1 MVVCPGALAV
11 AAAGNQL
18 RAADQADHIAVFLL
32 LRHGLPLVEDEA
44 HQPPVLL
51 HLVAQALRV
60 ITVYLHIAVKGLH
73 LHRPVEGVVAVPC
86 LVVLEQVARIVVL
99 EGGGHAAPGQGHQA
113 VAGVVLVQFLL
124 AAHQTPGAV
133 ARLVVEQLLGIGRVV
148 HPLEL
153 IEGIVLVQ
161 GRPVQGLFSDSVAVS
176 IIGIAG
182 MGEQGLP
189 GADGEARQVLVQ
201 VVGILLPDGAV
212 GQGFEGASVLSA
224 FDTAASTI
232 SDY

>member
-1 MVVCPGALAV
+1 MVVRPGALAV
-11 AAAGNQL
+11 AASGDQL

-32 LRHGLPLVEDEA
+32 FRHGLPLVEDEA

-60 ITVYLHIAVKGLH
+60 IAVYLHVAVKGLH
-73 LHRPVEGVVAVPC
+73 LYRPVEGVVAVPG
-86 LVVLEQVARIVVL
+86 LVVLEQVAGVVIL

-113 VAGVVLVQFLL
+113 VAGVVLVQLLL
-124 AAHQTPGAV
+124 AAYQTPGAV

-153 IEGIVLVQ
+153 IEGVVLVQ
-161 GRPVQGLFSDSVAVS
+161 GSPVQGLFSDSVAVS

-182 MGEQGLP
+182 MGEQGVP
-189 GADGEARQVLVQ
+189 RADGEARKVFIQVLGVFRPDG
-201 VVGILLPDGAV
+201 VVGHV
-212 GQGFEGASVLSA
+212 SVSV
-224 FDTAASTI
+224 
-232 SDY
+232 

>member
-1 MVVCPGALAV
+1 MVVRPGALAV
-11 AAAGNQL
+11 AAAGDQL
-18 RAADQADHIAVFLL
+18 RATDQADHIAVLLL
-32 LRHGLPLVEDEA
+32 LRHGLPLMEDKP

-51 HLVAQALRV
+51 HLVAQSLR
-60 ITVYLHIAVKGLH
+60 IIAVYLHIAVKGLH
-73 LHRPVEGVVAVPC
+73 LHRPVEGVVAVPR
-86 LVVLEQVARIVVL
+86 LVVPKQVAGVVVL
-99 EGGGHAAPGQGHQA
+99 EGRGHAAPGQGHQA

-133 ARLVVEQLLGIGRVV
+133 ARLVVEQLLGIRRVV

-182 MGEQGLP
+182 MGEQGVP
-189 GADGEARQVLVQ
+189 RADGEARKVFIQVLGVFRPDG
-201 VVGILLPDGAV
+201 VVGHV
-212 GQGFEGASVLSA
+212 SVSV
-224 FDTAASTI
+224 
-232 SDY
+232 

>member
-60 ITVYLHIAVKGLH
+60 VVVHLYAAVKGLH
-73 LHRPVEGVVAVPC
+73 LHRPVEGVVAVPR
-86 LVVLEQVARIVVL
+86 LVIPKQVAGVVVL
-99 EGGGHAAPGQGHQA
+99 EGRGHAAPGQGHQA

-133 ARLVVEQLLGIGRVV
+133 ARLVVEQLLGIRRVV

-201 VVGILLPDGAV
+201 VVGVFLPDGAV
-212 GQGFEGASVLSA
+212 GHGPGRAVRVIGVGRYYLFHG
-224 FDTAASTI
+224 
-232 SDY
+232 Y

>member
-1 MVVCPGALAV
+1 MVVRPGALAV
-11 AAAGNQL
+11 AAAGDQL
-18 RAADQADHIAVFLL
+18 RATDQADHIAVLL
-32 LRHGLPLVEDEA
+32 MLHHGLPLVEDKP
-44 HQPPVLL
+44 HQPAVLL

-73 LHRPVEGVVAVPC
+73 LHRPVEGVVAVPG
-86 LVVLEQVARIVVL
+86 LVVLEQVAGVVIL

-133 ARLVVEQLLGIGRVV
+133 ACPVVEQLLRIGWVV

-201 VVGILLPDGAV
+201 VVGVFLPDGAV
-212 GQGFEGASVLSA
+212 GHGPGRAVRVIGVGRYYLFHG
-224 FDTAASTI
+224 
-232 SDY
+232 Y

>member
-1 MVVCPGALAV
+1 M
-11 AAAGNQL
+11 
-18 RAADQADHIAVFLL
+18 
-32 LRHGLPLVEDEA
+32 EDKP

-73 LHRPVEGVVAVPC
+73 LHRPVEGVVAVPR
-86 LVVLEQVARIVVL
+86 LVIPKQVAGVVVL
-99 EGGGHAAPGQGHQA
+99 EGRGHAAPGQGHQA

-133 ARLVVEQLLGIGRVV
+133 ACPVVEQLLRIGWVV

-161 GRPVQGLFSDSVAVS
+161 GRPVQGLLPNPVSVAVV
-176 IIGIAG
+176 GIAG

-201 VVGILLPDGAV
+201 VVGVFLPDGAV
-212 GQGFEGASVLSA
+212 GHGPGRAVRVIGVGRYYLFHG
-224 FDTAASTI
+224 
-232 SDY
+232 Y

>member
-60 ITVYLHIAVKGLH
+60 VVVHLYAAVKGLH
-73 LHRPVEGVVAVPC
+73 LHRPVEGVVAVPG
-86 LVVLEQVARIVVL
+86 LVVLEQVAGVVIL

-113 VAGVVLVQFLL
+113 VAGVVLVQLLL
-124 AAHQTPGAV
+124 AAYQTPGAV
-133 ARLVVEQLLGIGRVV
+133 ARLVVEQLLGIRRVV

-201 VVGILLPDGAV
+201 VVGVFLPDGAV
-212 GQGFEGASVLSA
+212 GQGFEGASVLST

>member
-1 MVVCPGALAV
+1 MVVRPGALAV
-11 AAAGNQL
+11 AAAGDQL
-18 RAADQADHIAVFLL
+18 RAADEADHIAVLLL
-32 LRHGLPLVEDEA
+32 LRHGLPLVEDKP
-44 HQPPVLL
+44 HQPAVLL

-60 ITVYLHIAVKGLH
+60 IAVYLHIAVKGLH
-73 LHRPVEGVVAVPC
+73 LHRPVEGVVAVPG
-86 LVVLEQVARIVVL
+86 LVVLEQVAGVVIL

-153 IEGIVLVQ
+153 IEGVVLVQ
-161 GRPVQGLFSDSVAVS
+161 SGPVQGLFSDSVAVS

-182 MGEQGLP
+182 MGEQGVP
-189 GADGEARQVLVQ
+189 RADGEARKVFIQVLGVFRPDG
-201 VVGILLPDGAV
+201 VVGHV
-212 GQGFEGASVLSA
+212 SVSV
-224 FDTAASTI
+224 
-232 SDY
+232 

>member
-1 MVVCPGALAV
+1 MVVRPGALAV
-11 AAAGNQL
+11 AAAGDQL
-18 RAADQADHIAVFLL
+18 RAADEADHIAVFLL
-32 LRHGLPLVEDEA
+32 FRHGLPLVEDKP
-44 HQPPVLL
+44 HQPAVLL

-60 ITVYLHIAVKGLH
+60 IAVYLHVAVKGLH

-153 IEGIVLVQ
+153 TQGVVLVE
-161 GRPVQGLFSDSVAVS
+161 GGPIQGLLPNPVSVAVV
-176 IIGIAG
+176 GIAG

-189 GADGEARQVLVQ
+189 GADGEARKVFIQVLGVFRPDG
-201 VVGILLPDGAV
+201 VVGHV
-212 GQGFEGASVLSA
+212 SVSV
-224 FDTAASTI
+224 
-232 SDY
+232 

>member
-11 AAAGNQL
+11 AAAGDQL
-18 RAADQADHIAVFLL
+18 RAADQADHIAVLLL
-32 LRHGLPLVEDEA
+32 LRHGLPLVEDKP

-60 ITVYLHIAVKGLH
+60 IAVYLHVAVKALH
-73 LHRPVEGVVAVPC
+73 LHRPVEGVVAVPS
-86 LVVLEQVARIVVL
+86 LVVPEQVAGVVVL
-99 EGGGHAAPGQGHQA
+99 EGRGHAAPGQGHQA

-153 IEGIVLVQ
+153 IEGVVLVQ
-161 GRPVQGLFSDSVAVS
+161 GSPVQGLFSDSVAVS

-182 MGEQGLP
+182 MGEQGVP
-189 GADGEARQVLVQ
+189 RADGEARKVFIQVLGVFRPDG
-201 VVGILLPDGAV
+201 VVGHV
-212 GQGFEGASVLSA
+212 SVSV
-224 FDTAASTI
+224 
-232 SDY
+232 

>member
-1 MVVCPGALAV
+1 MVVRPGALAV
-11 AAAGNQL
+11 AAAGDQL
-18 RAADQADHIAVFLL
+18 RATDQADHIAVLLL
-32 LRHGLPLVEDEA
+32 LRHGLSLMEDKP

-51 HLVAQALRV
+51 HLVAQSLR
-60 ITVYLHIAVKGLH
+60 IIAVYLHIAVKGLH
-73 LHRPVEGVVAVPC
+73 LHCPVKGVVAVPG
-86 LVVLEQVARIVVL
+86 LVILEQVARIVVL

-153 IEGIVLVQ
+153 IEGVVLVQ
-161 GRPVQGLFSDSVAVS
+161 GSPVQGLFSDSVAVS

-182 MGEQGLP
+182 MGEQGVP
-189 GADGEARQVLVQ
+189 RADGEARKVFIQVLGVFRPDG
-201 VVGILLPDGAV
+201 VVGHV
-212 GQGFEGASVLSA
+212 SVSV
-224 FDTAASTI
+224 
-232 SDY
+232 

>member
-1 MVVCPGALAV
+1 MVVRPGALAV
-11 AAAGNQL
+11 AASGNQL
-18 RAADQADHIAVFLL
+18 RAADQADHIAVLL
-32 LRHGLPLVEDEA
+32 MLHHGLPLVEDKP
-44 HQPPVLL
+44 HQPAVLL

-73 LHRPVEGVVAVPC
+73 LHRPVEGVVAVPG
-86 LVVLEQVARIVVL
+86 LVVLEQVAGVVIL

-133 ARLVVEQLLGIGRVV
+133 ARLVVEQLLGIRRVV

-182 MGEQGLP
+182 MGEQGVP
-189 GADGEARQVLVQ
+189 RADGEARKVFIQVLGVFRPDG
-201 VVGILLPDGAV
+201 VVGHV
-212 GQGFEGASVLSA
+212 SVSV
-224 FDTAASTI
+224 
-232 SDY
+232 

>member
-1 MVVCPGALAV
+1 MVVRPGALAV
-11 AAAGNQL
+11 AASGNQL
-18 RAADQADHIAVFLL
+18 RAADQADHIAVLL
-32 LRHGLPLVEDEA
+32 MLHHGLPLVEDKP
-44 HQPPVLL
+44 HQPAVLL

-133 ARLVVEQLLGIGRVV
+133 ARLVVEQLLGIRRVV

-153 IEGIVLVQ
+153 TQGVVLVE
-161 GRPVQGLFSDSVAVS
+161 GGPIQGLLPNPVSVAVV
-176 IIGIAG
+176 GIAG

-189 GADGEARQVLVQ
+189 GADGEARKVFIQVLGVFRPDG
-201 VVGILLPDGAV
+201 VVGHV
-212 GQGFEGASVLSA
+212 SVSV
-224 FDTAASTI
+224 
-232 SDY
+232 

>member
-1 MVVCPGALAV
+1 MVVRPGALAV
-11 AAAGNQL
+11 AAAGDQL

-32 LRHGLPLVEDEA
+32 FRHGLPLVEDKP
-44 HQPPVLL
+44 HQPAVLL

-73 LHRPVEGVVAVPC
+73 LYRPVEGVVAVPG

-133 ARLVVEQLLGIGRVV
+133 ARLVVEQLLRIGRVV
-148 HPLEL
+148 LPLEL
-153 IEGIVLVQ
+153 IEGVVLVQ
-161 GRPVQGLFSDSVAVS
+161 GSPVQGLFSDSVAVS

-182 MGEQGLP
+182 MGEQGVP
-189 GADGEARQVLVQ
+189 RADGEARKVFIQVLGVFRPDG
-201 VVGILLPDGAV
+201 VVGHV
-212 GQGFEGASVLSA
+212 SVSV
-224 FDTAASTI
+224 
-232 SDY
+232 

>member
-1 MVVCPGALAV
+1 MVVRPGALAV
-11 AAAGNQL
+11 AASGNQL
-18 RAADQADHIAVFLL
+18 RAADQADHIAVLL
-32 LRHGLPLVEDEA
+32 MLHHGLPLVEDKP
-44 HQPPVLL
+44 HQPAVLL

-153 IEGIVLVQ
+153 IEGIVLVE
-161 GRPVQGLFSDSVAVS
+161 GGPIQGLLPNPVSVAVV
-176 IIGIAG
+176 GIAG

-189 GADGEARQVLVQ
+189 GADGEARKVFIQVLGVFRPDG
-201 VVGILLPDGAV
+201 VVGHV
-212 GQGFEGASVLSA
+212 SVSV
-224 FDTAASTI
+224 
-232 SDY
+232 

>member
-1 MVVCPGALAV
+1 MVVRPGALAV

-18 RAADQADHIAVFLL
+18 RAADQADHIAVLL
-32 LRHGLPLVEDEA
+32 MLHHGLPLVEDKP
-44 HQPPVLL
+44 HQPAVLL

-73 LHRPVEGVVAVPC
+73 LHRPVEGVVAVPG

-133 ARLVVEQLLGIGRVV
+133 ARLVVEQLLGIRRVV

-153 IEGIVLVQ
+153 IEGIVLVE
-161 GRPVQGLFSDSVAVS
+161 GGPIQGLLPNPVSVAVV
-176 IIGIAG
+176 GIAG

-189 GADGEARQVLVQ
+189 GADGEARKVFIQVLGVFRPDG
-201 VVGILLPDGAV
+201 VVGHV
-212 GQGFEGASVLSA
+212 SVSV
-224 FDTAASTI
+224 
-232 SDY
+232 

>member
-60 ITVYLHIAVKGLH
+60 VVVHLYAAVKGLH
-73 LHRPVEGVVAVPC
+73 LHRPVEGVVAVPR
-86 LVVLEQVARIVVL
+86 LVILKQVAGVVVL
-99 EGGGHAAPGQGHQA
+99 EGRGHAAPGQGHQA
-113 VAGVVLVQFLL
+113 VAGVVLVQFFL

-133 ARLVVEQLLGIGRVV
+133 ARLVIEQLLRIGRVV

-153 IEGIVLVQ
+153 IEGVVLVQ
-161 GRPVQGLFSDSVAVS
+161 GRPVQGLLPNPVSVAVV
-176 IIGIAG
+176 GIAG

-189 GADGEARQVLVQ
+189 GADGEARQVFVQ
-201 VVGILLPDGAV
+201 VVGVFLPDGAV
-212 GQGFEGASVLSA
+212 GQGFEGASVLST

>member
-1 MVVCPGALAV
+1 MTHLVAGVVVVRPGALAV
-11 AAAGNQL
+11 AASGNQL
-18 RAADQADHIAVFLL
+18 RAADQADHIAVLL
-32 LRHGLPLVEDEA
+32 MLHHGLPLVEDKP
-44 HQPPVLL
+44 HQPAVLL

-133 ARLVVEQLLGIGRVV
+133 ACPVVEQLLRIGWVV

-189 GADGEARQVLVQ
+189 GADGEARKVFIQVLGVFRPDG
-201 VVGILLPDGAV
+201 VVGHV
-212 GQGFEGASVLSA
+212 SVSV
-224 FDTAASTI
+224 
-232 SDY
+232 

>member
-60 ITVYLHIAVKGLH
+60 VVVHLYAAVKGLH

-133 ARLVVEQLLGIGRVV
+133 ARLVVEQLLGIRRVV

-182 MGEQGLP
+182 LGEQGVP

-201 VVGILLPDGAV
+201 VVGVFLPDGAV
-212 GQGFEGASVLSA
+212 GHGPGRAVRVIGVGRYYLFHG
-224 FDTAASTI
+224 
-232 SDY
+232 Y

>member
-1 MVVCPGALAV
+1 MVVRPGALAV
-11 AAAGNQL
+11 AAAGDQL

-32 LRHGLPLVEDEA
+32 LRHGLPLVEDKP
-44 HQPPVLL
+44 HQPAVLL

-60 ITVYLHIAVKGLH
+60 IAVYLHVAVKGLH
-73 LHRPVEGVVAVPC
+73 LYRPVEGVVAVPG
-86 LVVLEQVARIVVL
+86 LVVLEQVAGVVIL

-133 ARLVVEQLLGIGRVV
+133 ARLVVEQLLRIGRVV

-153 IEGIVLVQ
+153 IEGVVLVQ
-161 GRPVQGLFSDSVAVS
+161 GSPVQGLFSDSVAVS

-182 MGEQGLP
+182 MGEQGVP
-189 GADGEARQVLVQ
+189 RADGEARKVFIQVLGVFRPDG
-201 VVGILLPDGAV
+201 VVGHV
-212 GQGFEGASVLSA
+212 SVSV
-224 FDTAASTI
+224 
-232 SDY
+232 

>member
-60 ITVYLHIAVKGLH
+60 VVVHLYAAVKGLH
-73 LHRPVEGVVAVPC
+73 LHRPVEGVVAVPR
-86 LVVLEQVARIVVL
+86 LVIPKQVAGVVVL
-99 EGGGHAAPGQGHQA
+99 EGRGHAAPGQGHQA

-133 ARLVVEQLLGIGRVV
+133 ACPVVEQLLRIGWVV

-189 GADGEARQVLVQ
+189 GADGEARQVL
-201 VVGILLPDGAV
+201 
-212 GQGFEGASVLSA
+212 SRS
-224 FDTAASTI
+224 
-232 SDY
+232 